1 MTGWQGGEEEKNSKE
16 SSEQKNT
23 FSHRCKD
30 RKEIGGEPLNKDD
43 IQSKYVLEGE
53 RETSPIIRK
62 PSLDKKNFVST
73 GTIEEDL
80 SLEEQIDNKCF
91 PRNFL
96 KGGGGGGAGCGG
108 GGGGDKEKQKWSDL
122 QIVNLDEGGA
132 DVLTDVE
139 RLSMDLKKSQN
150 VCIFQVVHGLD
161 QDEVLGT

>member
-1 MTGWQGGEEEKNSKE
+1 MTEWQGGVDEKNSKK
-16 SSEQKNT
+16 SSDQRKT
-23 FSHRCKD
+23 FCHPCKD
-30 RKEIGGEPLNKDD
+30 GKEIGGGLFNKDD
-43 IQSKYVLEGE
+43 IHSKYVLEGE

-62 PSLDKKNFVST
+62 SCLDKKNFVST

-96 KGGGGGGAGCGG
+96 KGGGGGGGL
-108 GGGGDKEKQKWSDL
+108 DKEKQRWSDL
-122 QIVNLDEGGA
+122 QIVNLDKGSA

-139 RLSMDLKKSQN
+139 RLSKDLKKSHN
-150 VCIFQVVHGLD
+150 IYIFQVVHGLD